1 VLSNDFMPSRNP
13 ADQMARNEP
22 LHVVTT
28 SESSQSGSSRSES
41 AIRATRPAYA
51 PEEQARDVELMAR
64 VVNGD
69 REALGTLYDL
79 HAPRMLAVVQGILR
93 DRRLAEEATH
103 DVFLN
108 LWQHPR
114 AYEPQRGAFGGWLLR
129 VARNR
134 SIDLLR
140 RQRERRFADLAT
152 GEDGSPIDPAA
163 WLPDPDPD
171 PADQAVTADLGA
183 RVRSALAQLSPEQ
196 RSALELAYFG
206 GLSHSEIAE
215 RLGRPLGT
223 VKTQIR
229 TGMQRLAVTLA
240 GLDPSKIAEQ

>member
-1 VLSNDFMPSRNP
+1 M
-13 ADQMARNEP
+13 
-22 LHVVTT
+22 TT
-28 SESSQSGSSRSES
+28 SESFHQPGPTRSEGVV
-41 AIRATRPAYA
+41 RATRPAYA
-51 PEEQARDVELMAR
+51 PEEQARDVELMSR

-69 REALGTLYDL
+69 REALGALYDL
-79 HAPRMLAVVQGILR
+79 HAPRMLSVVQAILR

-140 RQRERRFADLAT
+140 RQRERRFADLAS
-152 GEDGSPIDPAA
+152 GEDGSPVDPAA

-171 PADQAVTADLGA
+171 PADQAVTSDLGA
-183 RVRSALAQLSPEQ
+183 RVRGALAQLSPEQ

-206 GLSHSEIAE
+206 GLSHSEISE

-229 TGMQRLAVTLA
+229 TGMQRLAVMLA
-240 GLDPSKIAEQ
+240 GLDPSKIVDQ

>member
-1 VLSNDFMPSRNP
+1 MTRNGIV
-13 ADQMARNEP
+13 RN
-22 LHVVTT
+22 VAT
-28 SESSQSGSSRSES
+28 SESSQSVS
-41 AIRATRPAYA
+41 AQHEGAPRATRPAYA
-51 PEEQARDVELMAR
+51 PEDQARDAALMAM
-64 VVNGD
+64 VKQGD
-69 REALGTLYDL
+69 REALGALYDR
-79 HAPRMLAVVQGILR
+79 HAPRVLAVAQGVLR
-93 DRRLAEEATH
+93 DRRLAEEATQ

-108 LWQHPR
+108 LWQHPQT
-114 AYEPQRGAFGGWLLR
+114 YEPQRGSFGGWLLR

-134 SIDLLR
+134 AIDLLR
-140 RQRERRFADLAT
+140 RQRERRFADLNS
-152 GEDGSPIDPAA
+152 GEDGSPVDPSA

-183 RVRSALAQLSPEQ
+183 RVRTALTQLSPEQ

-229 TGMQRLAVTLA
+229 SGMQRMAVSLA
-240 GLDPSKIAEQ
+240 GLDPSKISE